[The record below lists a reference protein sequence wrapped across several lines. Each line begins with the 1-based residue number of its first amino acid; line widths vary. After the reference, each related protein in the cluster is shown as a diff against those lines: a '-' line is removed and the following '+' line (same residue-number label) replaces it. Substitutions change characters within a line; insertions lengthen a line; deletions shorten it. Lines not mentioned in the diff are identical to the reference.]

1 MRVLLTGGRGQL
13 GTAIRA
19 LTKSWAWELFAPDKR
34 ELDITQPR
42 DVLEA
47 CWKLQPEVIINA
59 AAYTAVD
66 KAEAEPE
73 RAFLVN
79 AQAVAS
85 LAQAAT
91 DVGAL
96 LVQISTDY
104 VFDGRAS
111 RPYREEDEP
120 NPLSVYGKSKLKGE
134 QAASSAREHLIIRTS
149 WLFGDGWNFVEAIRK
164 QLANGAKVLRV
175 VADQRGRP
183 TFAPDLARV
192 IAQLVE
198 KGERGLF
205 HAANVGTTTWADFAK
220 EIVAQLG
227 LAVPVVPISTEEAN
241 RPAPRPSY
249 SVLDTSRLEAVVG
262 ALPSWQD
269 ALNRYLHR
277 NF

>member
-19 LTKSWAWELFAPDKR
+19 LAKSWAWELFAPDKR
-34 ELDITQPR
+34 ELDITQSR

-66 KAEAEPE
+66 KAESEPE
-73 RAFLVN
+73 QAFSVN
-79 AQAVAS
+79 AQAVAF
-85 LAQAAT
+85 LAQAAN

-104 VFDGRAS
+104 VFDGRNS
-111 RPYREEDEP
+111 FPYREEDEP
-120 NPLSVYGKSKLKGE
+120 NPLSVYGKSKLTGE
-134 QAASSAREHLIIRTS
+134 QAARTAREHLIIRTS
-149 WLFGDGWNFVEAIRK
+149 WLFGNGWNFVEAIRK

-175 VADQRGRP
+175 VADQKGRP
-183 TFAPDLARV
+183 TFAPDLAQV

-205 HAANVGTTTWADFAK
+205 HAANSGTATWAEFAG

-227 LAVPVVPISTEEAN
+227 LATPVVPISTEEAN

-249 SVLDTSRLEAVVG
+249 SVLDTSRLEKVLG
-262 ALPSWQD
+262 PLPNWQNALS
-269 ALNRYLHR
+269 RYLTGS
-277 NF
+277 F

>member
-19 LTKSWAWELFAPDKR
+19 LAKSWAWELFAPAKR
-34 ELDITQPR
+34 ELDITQSR

-66 KAEAEPE
+66 KAESEPE
-73 RAFLVN
+73 QAFLVN

-85 LAQAAT
+85 LAKAAN

-104 VFDGRAS
+104 VFDGRNS
-111 RPYREEDEP
+111 HPYREEDEP
-120 NPLSVYGKSKLKGE
+120 NPLSVYGKSKLGGE
-134 QAASSAREHLIIRTS
+134 QAARTAREHLVIRTS

-164 QLANGAKVLRV
+164 QLANGAKMLRV
-175 VADQRGRP
+175 VADQKGRP
-183 TFAPDLARV
+183 TFAPDLAKV

-205 HAANVGTTTWADFAK
+205 HAANNGTATWAEFAG

-262 ALPSWQD
+262 PLPNWQNALS
-269 ALNRYLHR
+269 RYLR
-277 NF
+277 GSF

>member
-19 LTKSWAWELFAPDKR
+19 LAKSWAWELFAPVKR
-34 ELDITQPR
+34 ELDITQSR

-66 KAEAEPE
+66 KAESEPE
-73 RAFLVN
+73 QAFLVN

-85 LAQAAT
+85 LAKAAN

-104 VFDGRAS
+104 VFDGRNS
-111 RPYREEDEP
+111 HPYREEDEP
-120 NPLSVYGKSKLKGE
+120 NPLSVYGKSKLGGE
-134 QAASSAREHLIIRTS
+134 QAARTAREHLVIRTS

-164 QLANGAKVLRV
+164 QLANGAKMLRV
-175 VADQRGRP
+175 VADQKGRP
-183 TFAPDLARV
+183 TFAPDLAKV

-205 HAANVGTTTWADFAK
+205 HAANNGTATWAEFAG

-262 ALPSWQD
+262 PLPNWQNALS
-269 ALNRYLHR
+269 RYLR
-277 NF
+277 GSF